1 MAHSFSNYHA
11 TKKQFSISQQCS
23 YRQSRN
29 VSWLSVAVQRKL
41 TKKVFLSARVVTLLS
56 QATTECRVLTHF
68 CIHRLK
74 SIVDWRWPLPCVHSE
89 MMEFSTQLADGG
101 GPCPPPLTLS
111 TTSTRVT
118 SELCT
123 QINRPSPIFCGCD
136 NKLAGTVPIVW
147 IITHRWKCH
156 KESTQRHIIVT
167 AKSNRCETLTWKNKR
182 K

>member
-11 TKKQFSISQQCS
+11 TKNQFSISQQCS

-41 TKKVFLSARVVTLLS
+41 KKKVFLSARVVTLLS
-56 QATTECRVLTHF
+56 QATTECREYSSLLYPQAREY
-68 CIHRLK
+68 CRL
-74 SIVDWRWPLPCVHSE
+74 E
-89 MMEFSTQLADGG
+89 MATSLRTFSNDGIFDPAADGG

-118 SELCT
+118 SELCA

-147 IITHRWKCH
+147 IITHRWKFH
-156 KESTQRHIIVT
+156 KKPTQRCMIV
-167 AKSNRCETLTWKNKR
+167 AFE
-182 K
+182 